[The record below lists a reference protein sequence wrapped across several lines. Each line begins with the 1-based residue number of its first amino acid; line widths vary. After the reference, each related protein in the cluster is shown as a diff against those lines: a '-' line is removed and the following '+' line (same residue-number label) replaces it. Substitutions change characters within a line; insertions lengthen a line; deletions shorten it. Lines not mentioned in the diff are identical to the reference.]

1 VEVFQFGGIISRIDT
16 GVILKHLDRR
26 DIGTS
31 GASREVGMRTNE
43 SILRTLKY
51 GVSVAAMVAALAPVA
66 AVAQDANTME
76 VVTVTGFRGSL
87 EKALDVKRNS
97 AVAVDSIMAEDI
109 AKFPDLNLSE
119 SLQRVPGVAISRDA
133 GEGRQ
138 ISVRGMGGGFT
149 RTLVNGMEL
158 LSTGGGTDASGGT
171 NRTRTFDFNV
181 FASDLFNQLSIEK
194 TASAE
199 TEEGSLGSTVMLY
212 TAHPLDIHG
221 FKFAASA
228 KGEYNQLAGT
238 TTPRFSALISDTFMG
253 GRLGVLISGAY
264 TNRDLLDEGFSTVR
278 WAGGTSPVANGFRS
292 VSGVTYNGTA
302 LTTTDFNSTAASTI
316 FHPRIPR
323 LDKYTDKQHRTGFTG
338 SVQFQADDATLFTL
352 DALYAN
358 FGGTRD
364 EEFLESFTFQQSGAC
379 NSSSTA
385 DCGINQTDIVG
396 GTVISPRS
404 GVRELVAGTFNN
416 VDTKSEHRHD
426 KLMTEVYQF
435 TLAGSHDFS
444 QNFRVNGLI
453 GFNSSVFANAEQ
465 STIQFDQYNAQ
476 GYKYDFSG
484 VYPTITYGSADL
496 SATGPW
502 VLTQIRLNPNW
513 VYNRDSQARLNAEW
527 DVMKGL
533 KVKAGIN
540 WVEAKNRAVTYNR
553 SNGTSSALNT
563 VLPTGAAAVTT
574 YGMIEKFDF
583 PGQPSGNPTTFFTPD
598 IMAGIQALHLYDQT
612 YQSKVTTVANTVW
625 RSPFST
631 TCFTTGCGVYN
642 LGVESALGSNYT
654 VQENNLGGYAQ
665 AEFDTEIGGL
675 PVRGNFGTRVVQTKQ
690 YSLGYG
696 VLTTKEGTTTV
707 NTITPSSYSRTYTDV
722 LPAINLVAEPME
734 DLLIRL
740 SGAKVMSRPNLGNLN
755 PGVTLNVGGNKT
767 ASAGN
772 PDIKP
777 FRAKTVDLAVEWYF
791 GKGALISAAVF
802 YKDVNTFVQS
812 YTSAQSVFSA
822 NPWGLPDS
830 QATAACSGQPA
841 GSCDPASVQWTFS
854 YPVNTPGG
862 PIKGV
867 EINYQQ
873 PFTFLPAPFDKFG
886 FLGNYTY
893 VDSKIKY
900 MTASGG
906 SMIVA
911 TTNQLTNLSHVS
923 WNATLYYEDD
933 AISTRVSAAYRS
945 KYLTQVPGRNGS
957 DVEGTASTL
966 NVDAS
971 FTYNIDENWA
981 ATLEGINLTDE
992 KQDQYFDSSEML
1004 SFRHKTGRELLF
1016 GIRFNY

>member
-1 VEVFQFGGIISRIDT
+1 
-16 GVILKHLDRR
+16 
-26 DIGTS
+26 
-31 GASREVGMRTNE
+31 MRTPENR
-43 SILRTLKY
+43 LRALRY
-51 GVSVAAMVAALAPVA
+51 GVSVAAMIAVLSPALA
-66 AVAQDANTME
+66 QDDTME

-87 EKALDVKRNS
+87 EKALDLKRNS
-97 AVAVDSIMAEDI
+97 AGSVDSIMAEDI

-138 ISVRGMGGGFT
+138 ISVRGLGGGFT

-194 TASAE
+194 TSSAE
-199 TEEGSLGSTVMLY
+199 TEEGSLGSTVLLY
-212 TAHPLDIHG
+212 TAHPLDIPG

-238 TTPRFSALISDTFMG
+238 TTPRFTALISDTFLG
-253 GRLGVLISGAY
+253 GRLGVLVSGAY
-264 TNRDLLDEGFSTVR
+264 TNRDLLDAGFSTVR
-278 WAGGTSPVANGFRS
+278 WAGGTSPVANGFRN
-292 VSGVTYNGTA
+292 VSGVTYDGTA
-302 LTTTDFNSTAASTI
+302 LTRADFNSTAANTV

-323 LDKYTDKQHRTGFTG
+323 LDKYADKQHRTGFTG
-338 SVQFQADDATLFTL
+338 SVQFQPDDATLFTL

-358 FGGTRD
+358 FGGTR
-364 EEFLESFTFQQSGAC
+364 EETFLESFTFQQSGAC
-379 NSSSTA
+379 TATSTA
-385 DCGINQTDIVG
+385 DCGINQTDIIG

-416 VDTKSEHRHD
+416 VDVKSEKRHD

-444 QNFRVNGLI
+444 QNFRIKGLV

-476 GYKYDFSG
+476 GYKYDFTGSF
-484 VYPTITYGSADL
+484 PSITYGSADL
-496 SATGPW
+496 LSASPW

-513 VYNRDSQARLNAEW
+513 VYNRDTQAQLNAEW

-533 KVKAGIN
+533 KLKAGIN
-540 WVEAKNRAVTYNR
+540 WVESKNRAVTFNR

-563 VLPTGAAAVTT
+563 VLPTGAAALST
-574 YGMIEKFDF
+574 YGMIETFDF
-583 PGQPSGNPTTFFTPD
+583 PGQPSGNPTKFFTPD
-598 IMAGIQALHLYDQT
+598 ILAGIDALHLYDQT
-612 YQSKVTTVANTVW
+612 YQSKVTTVAANTVW
-625 RSPFST
+625 RSPFAT

-654 VQENNLGGYAQ
+654 VQENNLGGYVQ
-665 AEFDTEIGGL
+665 AEFDTEIAGL

-696 VLTTKEGTTTV
+696 ILTTREGTTTV
-707 NTITPSSYSRTYTDV
+707 NTITPSTYERTYTDV

-740 SGAKVMSRPNLGNLN
+740 SGAKVMSRPNLGSLN

-767 ASAGN
+767 ATAGN
-772 PDIKP
+772 PAIKP
-777 FRAKTVDLAVEWYF
+777 FRAKTVDLAVEYYF
-791 GKGALISAAVF
+791 GKGALISVAGF
-802 YKDVNTFVQS
+802 YKDVSTFVQN

-830 QATAACSGQPA
+830 QATAACAGQPT
-841 GSCDPASVQWTFS
+841 GSCDPASAQWTFS
-854 YPVNTPGG
+854 YPINTPGG
-862 PIKGV
+862 PVKGV

-873 PFTFLPAPFDKFG
+873 PFTFLPGPFDKFG
-886 FLGNYTY
+886 FLGNFTY

-900 MTASGG
+900 MAASGG
-906 SMIVA
+906 TLVVSTV
-911 TTNQLTNLSHVS
+911 NQLTNLSNRS
-923 WNATLYYEDD
+923 WNATLYYENDTF
-933 AISTRVSAAYRS
+933 SGRVSAAYRS

-957 DVEGTASTL
+957 DVEGTKATL

-971 FTYNIDENWA
+971 FTYNYDENWA
-981 ATLEGINLTDE
+981 ATLEGVNLTNE
-992 KQDQYFDSSEML
+992 AQDQYFDSSEML
-1004 SFRHKTGRELLF
+1004 SFKHKTGRELLF
-1016 GIRFNY
+1016 GIRYNY